1 MPLPQPPFQIV
12 LWALPLALA
21 MTGCGGSRGRYD
33 EWLYRRQND
42 VLAGGPVCNVNLD
55 TGPDEAVT
63 DYPWDF
69 VATFDVAHG
78 SMRLAELPGGDADP
92 ARYYTEFAFAPGAPV
107 GHRPVEA
114 VLMRDESGWDVA
126 QGKPLGWLEGC
137 GMLAPAV
144 HSPYDLNPGFGNYV
158 CATEKR
164 IPRHP
169 PEVDN
174 KFLLVVRDLNGFLS
188 HHGTLTPIETLLA
201 KWEAA
206 EKAGD
211 VATLDADREHILSV
225 MPAFSPVVARLWERD
240 RVAQLAT
247 AAAKAEPTAERPQ
260 EAQAEQATV
269 RALQSE
275 AQQAADQARGAEAQR
290 VRNTQL
296 AQERA
301 ALRGHLEPEMA
312 AALSAIGEDET
323 WQPELVAKARV
334 GALTDWQPLFFTARM
349 DLGAAQGRAT
359 AVPAVL
365 ERRFSAI
372 QALLLKAVRV
382 KRSEAEARRLRL
394 TALTYGIAEAYF
406 SRPPKES
413 DGEVSAALQPQAV
426 QVAALAE
433 ELLPLSSKLEYH
445 RLLAEPTVGG
455 GMSYFVQDAWP
466 RALLER
472 AETTPPGPGLALL
485 QTSYAVD
492 ELTPG
497 EPHREVRYRDDS
509 YTVQED
515 TSTAGLDSSATVT
528 RLDAQLEDIDRRAAI
543 QFERTGEQTGDRQS
557 PTWVDDPDHPG
568 WVVQRPGE
576 QTASTEWRVL
586 DANYELRKLR
596 DERLAVMKQLAELSQ
611 RSAPTH
617 SQHTRTVQASRE
629 YEIEVRSWAAHR
641 IESYTIDDPTAGH
654 AEERL
659 VVDTIVNDERDLGSE
674 RAWKTQEQVAGW
686 HASGMYKERT
696 AVVSSVIAKA
706 MEARVQ
712 PLIAQ
717 TTDVREAQLLRL
729 YFIPHPKVYFWDIL
743 LEGL

>member
-312 AALSAIGEDET
+312 DGVLRYVAIGLKG
-323 WQPELVAKARV
+323 PPLVSIVSIAFVGIVGLVAWRQL
-334 GALTDWQPLFFTARM
+334 GWPWLALASIAVFIAE
-349 DLGAAQGRAT
+349 
-359 AVPAVL
+359 AVPVEAFRRAVG
-365 ERRFSAI
+365 SAFEVAFLA
-372 QALLLKAVRV
+372 ALLL
-382 KRSEAEARRLRL
+382 
-394 TALTYGIAEAYF
+394 T
-406 SRPPKES
+406 
-413 DGEVSAALQPQAV
+413 Q
-426 QVAALAE
+426 
-433 ELLPLSSKLEYH
+433 H
-445 RLLAEPTVGG
+445 RL
-455 GMSYFVQDAWP
+455 
-466 RALLER
+466 
-472 AETTPPGPGLALL
+472 
-485 QTSYAVD
+485 
-492 ELTPG
+492 
-497 EPHREVRYRDDS
+497 
-509 YTVQED
+509 D
-515 TSTAGLDSSATVT
+515 TG
-528 RLDAQLEDIDRRAAI
+528 RLN
-543 QFERTGEQTGDRQS
+543 
-557 PTWVDDPDHPG
+557 P
-568 WVVQRPGE
+568 
-576 QTASTEWRVL
+576 
-586 DANYELRKLR
+586 
-596 DERLAVMKQLAELSQ
+596 
-611 RSAPTH
+611 APT
-617 SQHTRTVQASRE
+617 
-629 YEIEVRSWAAHR
+629 
-641 IESYTIDDPTAGH
+641 D
-654 AEERL
+654 
-659 VVDTIVNDERDLGSE
+659 
-674 RAWKTQEQVAGW
+674 
-686 HASGMYKERT
+686 
-696 AVVSSVIAKA
+696 
-706 MEARVQ
+706 ARM
-712 PLIAQ
+712 
-717 TTDVREAQLLRL
+717 R
-729 YFIPHPKVYFWDIL
+729 
-743 LEGL
+743 